1 VSLVWLDGRH
11 DEVFWKGSGGTF
23 STEKR
28 FPRNRLSKGSL
39 VSVAHGVRMIE
50 IDGSLYSGSG
60 TLLRYAVALATLTRQ
75 PLHMV
80 RIRAKRPKPG
90 LRAQH
95 LHVIKACAGLCDGR
109 VQGGEVGS
117 REITYLPGPVIRSG
131 DYRFDIGTAGST
143 MLTALALMPAS
154 LFARGECRYSLTGGL
169 FQDFAPSFF
178 HVERVLLPI
187 LRSMGADIEIR
198 MVRPGYYPKGQ
209 GELGVTVKPLSK
221 PLKPIDL
228 IRQGTVKAVRGVALA
243 SQLKEQQVAPRMAQ
257 TAGELIRRR
266 GFTQEIEIQE
276 DSSAVQRGAGL
287 MILAETDQGCVLGAD
302 QAGKIGRKAE
312 SIAHFVVNQLFEDL
326 DTGATVDRHV
336 ADQLILFAALAQGTS
351 QYRVPMITDHVES
364 NLWLVEKILGARSH
378 FEGSILHVEGVGRD
392 PR

>member
-1 VSLVWLDGRH
+1 
-11 DEVFWKGSGGTF
+11 
-23 STEKR
+23 
-28 FPRNRLSKGSL
+28 
-39 VSVAHGVRMIE
+39 
-50 IDGSLYSGSG
+50 
-60 TLLRYAVALATLTRQ
+60 
-75 PLHMV
+75 
-80 RIRAKRPKPG
+80 
-90 LRAQH
+90 
-95 LHVIKACAGLCDGR
+95 
-109 VQGGEVGS
+109 
-117 REITYLPGPVIRSG
+117 
-131 DYRFDIGTAGST
+131 
-143 MLTALALMPAS
+143 
-154 LFARGECRYSLTGGL
+154 
-169 FQDFAPSFF
+169 
-178 HVERVLLPI
+178 
-187 LRSMGADIEIR
+187 
-198 MVRPGYYPKGQ
+198 
-209 GELGVTVKPLSK
+209 
-221 PLKPIDL
+221 
-228 IRQGTVKAVRGVALA
+228 
-243 SQLKEQQVAPRMAQ
+243 MAQ